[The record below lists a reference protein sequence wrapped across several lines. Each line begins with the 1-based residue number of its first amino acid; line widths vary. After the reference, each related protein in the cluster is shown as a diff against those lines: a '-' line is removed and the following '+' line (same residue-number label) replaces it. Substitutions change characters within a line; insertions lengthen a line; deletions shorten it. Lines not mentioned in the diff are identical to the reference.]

1 MSVHFFSFLTGVLC
15 CTEQDVP
22 IPTVP
27 IIFNKLPSCI
37 VRDGA
42 NIVKPSMTKKLDFEV
57 ELVIV
62 IGKVRP
68 SALCPRQ
75 QKLSQFTCGHA
86 DMPQC
91 CQGRCHGL
99 CCRVHSSS

>member
-1 MSVHFFSFLTGVLC
+1 MSVHFSSFLAGVLC

-68 SALCPRQ
+68 SALCPSATKTEPVHVRPCRHAAVLPRQ
-75 QKLSQFTCGHA
+75 
-86 DMPQC
+86 MPWTML
-91 CQGRCHGL
+91 QGTQ
-99 CCRVHSSS
+99 

>member
-1 MSVHFFSFLTGVLC
+1 MSVHFCSFLAGVLC

-42 NIVKPSMTKKLDFEV
+42 NIVKPSMTKKLDFDEKQKEWKKNGQWHVEV
-57 ELVIV
+57 Y
-62 IGKVRP
+62 
-68 SALCPRQ
+68 
-75 QKLSQFTCGHA
+75 
-86 DMPQC
+86 
-91 CQGRCHGL
+91 
-99 CCRVHSSS
+99 